1 MMRTNLAYSEYTKN
15 NISIESSERLIE
27 MLYEGILR
35 FNYQAKKAIK
45 NKNLEKKSYWINRS
59 VDIFIELIN
68 SLNFDGGNVAIYLND
83 LYSYQIQL
91 LSNAN
96 LKNSIEELET
106 VNKVIK
112 GLLEAWREINE
123 HKSSLD

>member
-1 MMRTNLAYSEYTKN
+1 MRTNLAYNEYTQN
-15 NISIESSERLIE
+15 NISIESKEKLIE

-45 NKNLEKKSYWINRS
+45 EKDFEKKSYWINRS
-59 VDIFIELIN
+59 IDIFIELIN
-68 SLNFDGGNVAIYLND
+68 SLNFNGGDVAHYLNG

-91 LSNAN
+91 LTSAN
-96 LKNSIEELET
+96 IKNSIEELDT

-112 GLLEAWREINE
+112 GLLEAWREINAKKE
-123 HKSSLD
+123 LD

>member
-1 MMRTNLAYSEYTKN
+1 MRTNLAYNEYTQN
-15 NISIESSERLIE
+15 NISIESKEKLIE

-45 NKNLEKKSYWINRS
+45 EKDYEKKSYWINRS

-68 SLNFDGGNVAIYLND
+68 SLNFNGGEVAEYLNG

-91 LSNAN
+91 LSSAN
-96 LKNSIEELET
+96 IKNSIEDLET

-112 GLLEAWREINE
+112 GLLEAWREINAKKE
-123 HKSSLD
+123 LD

>member
-1 MMRTNLAYSEYTKN
+1 MRTNLAYSEYTKN

>member
-1 MMRTNLAYSEYTKN
+1 MRTNLAYNEYTQN
-15 NISIESSERLIE
+15 NISIESKEKLIE

-45 NKNLEKKSYWINRS
+45 EKNYEKKSYWINRS

-68 SLNFDGGNVAIYLND
+68 SLNFDGGDVAHYLNG

-91 LSNAN
+91 LTSAN
-96 LKNSIEELET
+96 IKNSIDNLDT
-106 VNKVIK
+106 VNNVVK
-112 GLLEAWREINE
+112 GLLEAWREINAKKE
-123 HKSSLD
+123 LD

>member
-1 MMRTNLAYSEYTKN
+1 MRTNLAYSEYTQN
-15 NISIESSERLIE
+15 NISIESKEKLIE

-45 NKNLEKKSYWINRS
+45 EKDFEKKSYWINRS

-68 SLNFDGGNVAIYLND
+68 SLNFNGGDVAHYLNG

-91 LSNAN
+91 LTSANA
-96 LKNSIEELET
+96 KNSLEDLDT
-106 VNKVIK
+106 VNNVVK
-112 GLLEAWREINE
+112 GLLEAWREINA
-123 HKSSLD
+123 KSKLD

>member
-1 MMRTNLAYSEYTKN
+1 MNSNLAYNEYTQN
-15 NISIESSERLIE
+15 NISIESRERLIE

-45 NKNLEKKSYWINRS
+45 NEDYEKKSYWINRS
-59 VDIFIELIN
+59 IDIFIELIS
-68 SLNFDGGNVAIYLND
+68 SLNFDGVDVATYLSG
-83 LYSYQIQL
+83 LYLHQIKL

-96 LKNSIEELET
+96 AKNKTEDLDV

-112 GLLEAWREINE
+112 GLLEAWREVNA
-123 HKSSLD
+123 KPSMD